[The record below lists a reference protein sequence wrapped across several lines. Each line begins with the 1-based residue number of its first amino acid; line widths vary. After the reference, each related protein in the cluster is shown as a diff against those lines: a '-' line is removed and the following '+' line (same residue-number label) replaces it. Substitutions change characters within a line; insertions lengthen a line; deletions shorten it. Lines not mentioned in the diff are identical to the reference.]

1 MSDTLSIF
9 TTASECVLGNHTR
22 RMSSLLSEIQ
32 AQNSN
37 EPLSR
42 SENLPW
48 NSERKT
54 HQFEWRK
61 GHKGWL
67 DIIRKDGKFIHAII
81 IFQYPKFRLVSSPGK
96 DWEVINEVAE
106 VLYGSGKP
114 VSTESK
120 TGKLFEKDK
129 YKILISC
136 FKKDKQPCI
145 EVKMAREY
153 FL

>member
-1 MSDTLSIF
+1 MTDTLSIF
-9 TTASECVLGNHTR
+9 TIASDCILGNHTR
-22 RMSSLLSEIQ
+22 RMNSLLSEIQ
-32 AQNSN
+32 AQRSN

-42 SENLPW
+42 SANLPW
-48 NSERKT
+48 KSERQT

-67 DIIRKDGKFIHAII
+67 DIIRNDGKFIHAII
-81 IFQYPKFRLVSSPGK
+81 VFQYPRLKLFSSPKK
-96 DWEVINEVAE
+96 DWEVINEVAQA
-106 VLYGSGKP
+106 LYGEGKT
-114 VSTESK
+114 VSTGSK

-136 FKKDKQPCI
+136 FKKNRQPCI